1 MLQDGGVEVDTNEMA
16 RYGAKEIADQLHQ
29 GLRRYL
35 EAQYHVRDTG
45 TIEERH
51 RLLQE
56 AGTIGQ
62 RPYIETTPSY
72 QLGKPYSELG
82 LLLITGVK
90 SSIVPG

>member
-45 TIEERH
+45 TIEDF
-51 RLLQE
+51 
-56 AGTIGQ
+56 
-62 RPYIETTPSY
+62 TPVINRS
-72 QLGKPYSELG
+72 PNSEYG
-82 LLLITGVK
+82 L
-90 SSIVPG
+90 PN